1 MMRFLLG
8 RVVQSLIVLLGVC
21 TFVFFLMHMTGD
33 PVRLLLPLDA
43 TPEDIERV
51 RHLMGFDRPL
61 HQQFLSYVTRLLQG
75 DLGVSL
81 RHQQPALHLLVER
94 IPATLKLTLAA
105 LLVSLV
111 IALPLGTISAMKRD
125 TPVDATGAFVAL
137 LGQCVPTFWLGIM
150 LIMLFAVHWRI
161 FPALGAGTLAHL
173 VLPAITLGAYS
184 AALTTRMLRS
194 SLLDVLDQDFVRT
207 ARAKG
212 LRERTVM
219 LRHIVPHAAIPVVT
233 VIALQVGHLL
243 SGSIVTETIFSYPGM
258 GLLVV
263 QAIYG
268 RDFTLVQGFVILLA
282 IVILTINIAVDI
294 LYCYLDPR
302 VRLG

>member
-1 MMRFLLG
+1 MIRFLLG

-43 TPEDIERV
+43 TPQDIERV
-51 RHLMGFDRPL
+51 RHLMGLDRPL
-61 HQQFLSYVTRLLQG
+61 HEQYVTYMTRLLQG
-75 DLGVSL
+75 DFGVSL
-81 RHQQPALHLLVER
+81 RHQQPALQLLAER

-105 LLVSLV
+105 LFVSLV

-125 TPVDATGAFVAL
+125 TAVDATGGFVAL

-150 LIMLFAVHWRI
+150 LIMLFAVRWRI
-161 FPALGAGTLAHL
+161 FPALGAGGIAHL

-194 SLLDVLDQDFVRT
+194 SLLDVLDQEFVRT

-212 LRERTVM
+212 LAERTVM
-219 LRHIVPHAAIPVVT
+219 LRHIMPHAAIPVVT

-243 SGSIVTETIFSYPGM
+243 SGAIVTETIFSYPGM

-282 IVILTINIAVDI
+282 TVILTINIVVDI